1 MFVAVENWC
10 PKQPSGAR
18 QTDVYKKEKRERLEL
33 ARISRE
39 YVGAVLAGRY
49 RNAGFRIIGEL
60 SSPDE
65 VEIRTSW
72 DKRLRRNPSRSLFRI
87 LAEAEEPVQ

>member
-33 ARISRE
+33 AREASN
-39 YVGAVLAGRY
+39 L
-49 RNAGFRIIGEL
+49 
-60 SSPDE
+60 
-65 VEIRTSW
+65 IRSG
-72 DKRLRRNPSRSLFRI
+72 
-87 LAEAEEPVQ
+87 